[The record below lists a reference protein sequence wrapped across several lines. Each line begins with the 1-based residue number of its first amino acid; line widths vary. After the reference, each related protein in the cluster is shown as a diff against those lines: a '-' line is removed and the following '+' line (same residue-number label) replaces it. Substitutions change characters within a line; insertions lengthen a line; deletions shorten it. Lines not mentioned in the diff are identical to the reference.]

1 MRANTLKTVLVA
13 VCALGASHM
22 AAGAQ
27 EYPTHAIR
35 FVVPFAAGSATDTLA
50 RILSQKLA
58 TDRGWSIVIENMGG
72 ASGMLAAQNVAR
84 AAPDGYTVFV
94 TTNTTHAANQSLFK
108 QVPYDAVADFAPVG
122 QLCNF
127 TLALAVHPSVPVTTV
142 RELVA
147 YAKANPGKLTFGSGS
162 SSARIAGEMLKVLGG
177 FDMLHVPY
185 KSNPQAMTDL
195 LGGQISMMFA
205 DVATTLPQIRNQK
218 VKGLAVSSAQRS
230 PLAPDLPTVA
240 EAGVP
245 GYELTAW
252 AAAFVPAKTPKPV
265 IDRLHDAFDAV
276 LADASVRDALLRA
289 GIEPTTST
297 PDALRA
303 FVASETKKWADIVKA
318 AGIQPE

>member
-1 MRANTLKTVLVA
+1 MPANTIKTALVA
-13 VCALGASHM
+13 LWALGALLM
-22 AAGAQ
+22 PAGAQ
-27 EYPTHAIR
+27 DYPTRAIR

-50 RILSQKLA
+50 RILAQKLA
-58 TDRGWSIVIENMGG
+58 STEGWSIVVENMGG

-108 QVPYDAVADFAPVG
+108 QVPYDAINDFEPVS

-127 TLALAVHPSVPVTTV
+127 TLALALQPSVPAATV

-147 YAKANPGKLTFGSGS
+147 YGKANPGKLTFGSGS

-205 DVATTLPQIRNQK
+205 DVVTTLPQIRNQK

-265 IDRLHDAFDAV
+265 VEKLHAGFAAA
-276 LADASVRDALLRA
+276 LADKAVQEALLKA
-289 GIEPTTST
+289 GIEPASST
-297 PDALRA
+297 PDQLRA
-303 FVASETKKWADIVKA
+303 FVASEIKKWADIVKA

>member
-1 MRANTLKTVLVA
+1 MRANTLKAALIA
-13 VCALGASHM
+13 VCALGAPQ
-22 AAGAQ
+22 AGAQ

-35 FVVPFAAGSATDTLA
+35 FVVPFGAGSATDTLA

-58 TDRGWSIVIENMGG
+58 SDKGWSIVVENMGG
-72 ASGMLAAQNVAR
+72 ASGMLAAQSVAR
-84 AAPDGYTVFV
+84 AAPDGHTVFV

-265 IDRLHDAFDAV
+265 VDRLHDAFAAA
-276 LADASVRDALLRA
+276 LADKAVQEALLKA
-289 GIEPTTST
+289 GIEPASST
-297 PDALRA
+297 PDQLRA

>member
-1 MRANTLKTVLVA
+1 MLRATLRLALLVLCMAGVSA
-13 VCALGASHM
+13 

-27 EYPTHAIR
+27 DFPTRTVR

-50 RILSQKLA
+50 RILSQKMA
-58 TDRGWSIVIENMGG
+58 STEGWSIVIENMGG
-72 ASGMLAAQNVAR
+72 ANGMIAAQSVAR

-108 QVPYDAVADFAPVG
+108 QVPYDAINDFEPVG
-122 QLCNF
+122 QLCGF
-127 TLALAVHPSVPVTTV
+127 TLALAVNPSVPVDSV

-147 YAKANPGKLTFGSGS
+147 YGKANPGKLTFGSGS

-195 LGGQISMMFA
+195 LGGQISLIFA
-205 DVATTLPQIRNQK
+205 DVATTLPQIRNRK

-265 IDRLHDAFDAV
+265 VDRLHAAFAAA
-276 LADASVRDALLRA
+276 LADKSVQDALLKA
-289 GIEPTTST
+289 GIEPVSST
-297 PDALRA
+297 PEQLRT
-303 FVASETKKWADIVKA
+303 FVASEIKKWADIVKA